1 MLSVVLAIAR
11 QTASATPGEFIER
24 FSERIQALA
33 ASQDLLVQNKWK
45 GVDLNELVQSQLA
58 HFRDLI
64 GTRIELQGPPLFVSA
79 SAAQAIGM
87 ALHELATNGGKY
99 GALANGDGRVEIEWS
114 LERTNAVETAFVM
127 AWREQ
132 GAVPITPPS
141 KRGFGS
147 TVICDMAGMSLDAE
161 VDLDFPPAGLTW
173 WLRCPAENVLKG
185 VDPAPAAG
193 RARQGRRFGERVDDV
208 RCRKSSE
215 PFSGTSRTGL
225 RRTKTEIGKW
235 RAETAAVKP
244 AAGEPKFEDCWPE
257 TSA

>member
-1 MLSVVLAIAR
+1 
-11 QTASATPGEFIER
+11 
-24 FSERIQALA
+24 
-33 ASQDLLVQNKWK
+33 
-45 GVDLNELVQSQLA
+45 
-58 HFRDLI
+58 
-64 GTRIELQGPPLFVSA
+64 
-79 SAAQAIGM
+79 M
-87 ALHELATNGGKY
+87 APSG
-99 GALANGDGRVEIEWS
+99 S
-114 LERTNAVETAFVM
+114 LEGKQPFHIPGHGHKAPFPAHIVQPAQQKLAES
-127 AWREQ
+127 Q
-132 GAVPITPPS
+132 HGLD
-141 KRGFGS
+141 
-147 TVICDMAGMSLDAE
+147 DMAGMSLDAE

-193 RARQGRRFGERVDDV
+193 RARQGRRFGERVDGV

>member
-127 AWREQ
+127 ALPS
-132 GAVPITPPS
+132 GASARPS
-141 KRGFGS
+141 F
-147 TVICDMAGMSLDAE
+147 A
-161 VDLDFPPAGLTW
+161 TW
-173 WLRCPAENVLKG
+173 PG
-185 VDPAPAAG
+185 
-193 RARQGRRFGERVDDV
+193 
-208 RCRKSSE
+208 
-215 PFSGTSRTGL
+215 
-225 RRTKTEIGKW
+225 
-235 RAETAAVKP
+235 
-244 AAGEPKFEDCWPE
+244 
-257 TSA
+257 